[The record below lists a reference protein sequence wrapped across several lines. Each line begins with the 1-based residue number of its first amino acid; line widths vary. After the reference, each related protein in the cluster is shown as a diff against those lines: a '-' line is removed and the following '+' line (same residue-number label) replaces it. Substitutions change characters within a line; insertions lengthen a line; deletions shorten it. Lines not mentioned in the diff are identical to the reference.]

1 MFNLR
6 YIIYLVFFI
15 LAPNIL
21 KAIEKPDVVSKNLMQ
36 HYFKISLTKFVD
48 TNFVGD
54 NSLIFND
61 FIFKSYQNNIY
72 FTNSIL
78 YTDGN
83 NSFHLLGNINNN
95 EILKAIINDT
105 ILCRCSVSDFVITPD
120 TLILVAFKYIL
131 IFTKKNNDYLLEKSI
146 NLNCTLEKIHLY
158 DNKIIGYS
166 NNFWGA
172 IGDNEDSVYS
182 YYVTMNLSDLKP
194 NYHIL
199 GKQNSSIF
207 TIFQPR
213 YLIAGNKNKIVTI
226 DAIGDS
232 ITFYTYNINT
242 NTNTNKRVVYKYK
255 PNNWVS
261 SSKETTDFINQ
272 FNTPLFRKYVKNT
285 IDSLRPLMQEI
296 SFISKI
302 DFIND
307 STLLI
312 LETSPKENHSNIYDF
327 DFYLDIITF
336 NNNRITK
343 YIQLTQKKQN
353 LDEPLGVNFLSSWY
367 ITDSYKYCDRKM
379 IFTQQIPF
387 PITDEL
393 YQLTP
398 NQIKDKIKEYLN
410 EHDNLPYQFI
420 VLSLIDN

>member
-1 MFNLR
+1 MFNSR
-6 YIIYLVFFI
+6 YIMYLVFSLF
-15 LAPNIL
+15 ASNIL
-21 KAIEKPDVVSKNLMQ
+21 RAVEKPDIVSKNLMQ

-48 TNFVGD
+48 TNFVDD
-54 NSLIFND
+54 NSPKFND

-72 FTNSIL
+72 YTNSIL

-83 NSFHLLGNINNN
+83 NSFYLLGNINNN
-95 EILKAIINDT
+95 EIMKAIINDT
-105 ILCRCSVSDFVITPD
+105 VFSRFYVQDFVITND
-120 TLILVAFKYIL
+120 NLFLTAFKYLL
-131 IFTKKNNDYLLEKSI
+131 IFTKKNNDYVLEKSI
-146 NLNCTLEKIHLY
+146 KLNCILEKIYLY

-166 NNFWGA
+166 NNFWGS
-172 IGDNEDSVYS
+172 IGDNKDSIYS
-182 YYVTMNLSDLKP
+182 YYVTIDLSDLKP
-194 NYHIL
+194 NYYIL
-199 GKQNSSIF
+199 DKQNSSIF

-213 YLIAGNKNKIVTI
+213 SLIAGNKDKIITI

-242 NTNTNKRVVYKYK
+242 NEKVVFKYK
-255 PNNWVS
+255 PDNWIPA
-261 SSKETTDFINQ
+261 SKETTDFINK
-272 FNTPLFRKYVKNT
+272 FYTSLFRKYVKNT
-285 IDSLRPLMQEI
+285 IDSLRPLMQKI

-312 LETSPKENHSNIYDF
+312 LETSPKKNYSDIYDF
-327 DFYLDIITF
+327 NYYLDIITF

-343 YIQLTQKKQN
+343 YIQLTQKEEN
-353 LDEPLGVNFLSSWY
+353 LDEPLRVNFLSSWY
-367 ITDSYKYCDRKM
+367 INDSYKYCDGKM

-398 NQIKDKIKEYLN
+398 NQIKDKTREYLKKYN
-410 EHDNLPYQFI
+410 NLPYQFI
-420 VLSLIDN
+420 ILSLIGD